1 MIKKEVQAPLFFI
14 NFGTKTILIMK
25 KILSVL
31 SFLSLCLGS
40 FAQYPIGHRTITY
53 QDPARSNRDIETE
66 IYYPAIT
73 AGDNTDVA
81 SGQFPIIVFGH
92 GFVMSVSSYENIW
105 TALAPLGYIVALPTT
120 EGGAPSHSNFGLDLA
135 FLINKI
141 KSEGANLSSPFY
153 QKVAATSAVMGHSM
167 GGGSSFLACENNTAP
182 TVMITLAAAVTDP
195 SSVTAATHVTIP
207 TLVISG
213 AEDCVAPPNEHQV
226 PMFDSL
232 ASECKVYISIN
243 GGGHCNFANYNFACT
258 FGEETCNPG
267 GATLEQTEQQATTMN
282 FVKPYL
288 DYFLNGTIASWNSF
302 VDSLNSSTKIT
313 FIKNCNI
320 NPETIDQYETPD
332 IRMDLFP
339 NPVSEMLTISVSE
352 FQDASIVITDI
363 EGKMMTSAELKA
375 NSQNMD
381 ITFLSQGVY
390 LVRLYKHNELLDTQ
404 KFIKM

>member
-1 MIKKEVQAPLFFI
+1 
-14 NFGTKTILIMK
+14 MK
-25 KILSVL
+25 RILSVL
-31 SFLSLCLGS
+31 SFLSICLGS

-53 QDPARSNRDIETE
+53 QDPARSNRNIETE

-81 SGQFPIIVFGH
+81 TGQFPIIVFGH
-92 GFVMSVSSYENIW
+92 GFMMSVSSYENIW
-105 TALAPLGYIVALPTT
+105 TALVPLGYIVALPTT
-120 EGGAPSHSNFGLDLA
+120 EGGAPSHSNFGLDLS

-141 KSEGANLSSPFY
+141 KTEGANSSSPFY

-167 GGGSSFLACENNTAP
+167 GGGASFLACENNAIP
-182 TVMITLAAAVTDP
+182 NVMITLAATVTDP
-195 SSVTAATHVTIP
+195 SSVTAAAHVTIP

-213 AEDCVAPPNEHQV
+213 SEDCVAPPADHQL
-226 PMFDSL
+226 PMYDSL
-232 ASECKVYISIN
+232 AAACKVYISIN

-267 GATLEQTEQQATTMN
+267 GATLEQAEQQATTMN

-288 DYFLNGTIASWNSF
+288 DYFLNGNIASWNSF

-313 FIKNCNI
+313 FIKNCAI

-332 IRMDLFP
+332 IRLAIFP
-339 NPVSEMLTISVSE
+339 NPGSAMLTISVSE
-352 FQDASIVITDI
+352 FQDATIVITDI
-363 EGKMMTSAELKA
+363 TGKMMTSAELKA
-375 NSQNMD
+375 NSQNLD

-390 LVRLYKHNELLDTQ
+390 LVKLFKQNKLLDIQ

>member
-1 MIKKEVQAPLFFI
+1 
-14 NFGTKTILIMK
+14 MK
-25 KILSVL
+25 RILSVL
-31 SFLSLCLGS
+31 SFLSICLGS

-53 QDPARSNRDIETE
+53 QDPARSNRNIETE

-81 SGQFPIIVFGH
+81 TGQFPIIVFGH
-92 GFVMSVSSYENIW
+92 GFMMSVSSYENIW
-105 TALAPLGYIVALPTT
+105 TALVPLGYIVALPTT
-120 EGGAPSHSNFGLDLA
+120 EGGAPSHSNFGLDLS

-141 KSEGANLSSPFY
+141 KTEGANSSSPFY

-167 GGGSSFLACENNTAP
+167 GGGASFLACENNAIP
-182 TVMITLAAAVTDP
+182 NVMITLAAAVTDP
-195 SSVTAATHVTIP
+195 SSVTAAAHVTIP

-213 AEDCVAPPNEHQV
+213 SEDCVAPPADHQL
-226 PMFDSL
+226 PMYDSL
-232 ASECKVYISIN
+232 AAACKVYISIN

-267 GATLEQTEQQATTMN
+267 GATLEQAEQQATTMN

-288 DYFLNGTIASWNSF
+288 DYFLNGNIASWNSF

-313 FIKNCNI
+313 FIKNCTI
-320 NPETIDQYETPD
+320 NPETIDQYETS
-332 IRMDLFP
+332 DLRLAIFP
-339 NPVSEMLTISVSE
+339 NPVSAMLTISVSA

-363 EGKMMTSAELKA
+363 TGKMITSAELKA

-390 LVRLYKHNELLDTQ
+390 LVRLYKHHELVDTQ
-404 KFIKM
+404 KLIKI